1 MENVLW
7 ALELQNQTCKIVMLL
22 VNILDV
28 PGRCELRLKAPY
40 SETMFF

>member
-7 ALELQNQTCKIVMLL
+7 ALELQNQKCKIVMLL

-28 PGRCELRLKAPY
+28 PGRCVLRMKASY
-40 SETMFF
+40 SEPMFF